1 MMLMIFTVIGVLI
14 IIAGLYAKY
23 VVLPVKYV
31 LITGEC
37 RENSVNQ
44 IEDLSKCIEVEKG
57 REGAKAVR
65 PSSGGPSSDY
75 KGAAVYFNDPSGM
88 PNGIITLGSLI
99 TIICA
104 LIYAY
109 KKFISKK

>member
-1 MMLMIFTVIGVLI
+1 MMLMIFTVVGVLI

-31 LITGEC
+31 LITGDCKEFGN
-37 RENSVNQ
+37 RVKD
-44 IEDLSKCIEVEKG
+44 ISKCKEVDKFA
-57 REGAKAVR
+57 EGSIMMIR
-65 PSSGGPSSDY
+65 PDGIIY
-75 KGAAVYFNDPSGM
+75 NADPSGIT
-88 PNGIITLGSLI
+88 NGIITLGSLI

-109 KKFISKK
+109 KKFVSKK